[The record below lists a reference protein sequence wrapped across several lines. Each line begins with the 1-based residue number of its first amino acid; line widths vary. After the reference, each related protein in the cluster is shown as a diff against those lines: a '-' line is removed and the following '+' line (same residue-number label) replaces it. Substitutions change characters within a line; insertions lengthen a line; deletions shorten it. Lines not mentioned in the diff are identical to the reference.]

1 MRNPWEE
8 FEMQFKLWVIAALII
23 GFYMGLIVGKV
34 L

>member
-8 FEMQFKLWVIAALII
+8 FEMQFKAWIAVALLVGYII
-23 GFYMGLIVGKV
+23 GLIVGKV